1 MKLNLEM
8 SKSQMKKR
16 AARAFFESSSAKP
29 REEGVGSSA
38 ALIMAGVPGAGKTEF
53 ISSLLENSPKLK
65 ENALRIDLDEII
77 KIFEEYNPEEDYKF
91 RSVGNAIVESIL
103 DRAFDGGYNF
113 ILDGTFSGDS
123 AIKNV
128 ERAINHGYNVL
139 IVVLEEDLERAKQY
153 ARIRKE
159 KTKRDIKDEVFE
171 QAAQGILEN
180 IKKLRKEFIDKGKPV
195 SIQAFRKDWSAEGE
209 LKKYEEVTDL
219 DDIYK
224 K

>member
-1 MKLNLEM
+1 M

-16 AARAFFESSSAKP
+16 AAQAFFENSSAKP
-29 REEGVGSSA
+29 REEGVDFSV

-53 ISSLLENSPKLK
+53 ISSLLENSPELK
-65 ENALRIDLDEII
+65 ENTLRIDLDEII

-103 DRAFDGGYNF
+103 DRAFEGGYNF
-113 ILDGTFSGDS
+113 ILDGTFSGSS

-128 ERAINHGYNVL
+128 ERAISHNYNVL

-159 KTKRDIKDEVFE
+159 KTKRDVKDEAFE
-171 QAAQGILEN
+171 QSAQGILKN
-180 IKKLRKEFIDKGKPV
+180 IKKIREEFIDKGNPV
-195 SIQAFRKDWSAEGE
+195 SIQAFKKDWSAEGRI
-209 LKKYEEVTDL
+209 KKYEEISNL